1 VGEGSRRLNRG
12 NEKGELDRGREALRE
27 GSSTDADLPRFIL
40 KRERPLSL
48 SSAVLSSVL
57 VREIERDDRP
67 KMDGNVFPKGLLAS
81 RGFVRSGDLESCESR
96 GESWCFE
103 EEVSKRL
110 YRL

>member
-1 VGEGSRRLNRG
+1 MGEGSRRLKRG
-12 NEKGELDRGREALRE
+12 NEKGELDRARDALRE

-40 KRERPLSL
+40 KSERPLSL

-57 VREIERDDRP
+57 VREIEREERP

-81 RGFVRSGDLESCESR
+81 KGFVGSGNLES
-96 GESWCFE
+96 GWTESWRL

-110 YRL
+110 